1 MTNKIVAFDLDG
13 TLIDSAPDITNA
25 LNVIL
30 TKNKLKEV
38 SLKKVRHLIGNGARA
53 LIYNAFNK
61 QNIEIKNLDKL
72 TKDFL
77 SVYKRCYKDKTKLFK
92 NVIGSLQNL
101 KKKNLILI
109 VVSNKPEFYVKNL
122 LYHFR
127 INNFFS
133 FYSGGDTFTFRKPD
147 PKHIFES
154 VSKAGISNNFK
165 GIFVGDSKYD
175 YECAENANWPCIL
188 FSKGYSDEDI
198 STFKP
203 AKVFDDYV
211 ELPQIIENIFDN
223 YK

>member
-101 KKKNLILI
+101 KKK
-109 VVSNKPEFYVKNL
+109 KPHTNS
-122 LYHFR
+122 
-127 INNFFS
+127 S
-133 FYSGGDTFTFRKPD
+133 FK
-147 PKHIFES
+147 
-154 VSKAGISNNFK
+154 
-165 GIFVGDSKYD
+165 
-175 YECAENANWPCIL
+175 
-188 FSKGYSDEDI
+188 
-198 STFKP
+198 
-203 AKVFDDYV
+203 
-211 ELPQIIENIFDN
+211 
-223 YK
+223 